1 MENKNFIMTTDKNT
15 ADKLVAEGFNLVTY
29 RNGQY
34 LFVNCPQKMSSV
46 KNEIKNKVVFTNNM
60 CM

>member
-15 ADKLVAEGFNLVTY
+15 ADKLVVEGFNLVTS

-34 LFVNCPQKMSSV
+34 LFVNCPQKMSSA